1 MRWLISTLA
10 LKPWLVKEYIC
21 SLATLKELRPSADAF
36 LQERRM
42 RGLIIGFS
50 AILIIAS
57 SGSPLSAQEGQEV
70 STRFGMLSI
79 DEDKR
84 LLFKGQPLDPPIEG
98 NNSLELGEVTSIG
111 PTDVVLITDI
121 GGSGCPFTYYFVTTS
136 ASGAKGTPFFGTCN
150 RLISLKRKGNSI
162 VLILPGF
169 YGPSMPAAARR
180 RAERQRHVFVYRA
193 GVVTK
198 NGKPVR

>member
-1 MRWLISTLA
+1 M
-10 LKPWLVKEYIC
+10 KK
-21 SLATLKELRPSADAF
+21 
-36 LQERRM
+36 
-42 RGLIIGFS
+42 LIIS
-50 AILIIAS
+50 LTAIFVI
-57 SGSPLSAQEGQEV
+57 SGSVLPLSAQEAQEI
-70 STRFGMLSI
+70 STRFGVLSI

-98 NNSLELGEVTSIG
+98 NNRLDLGEMISIG
-111 PTDVVLITDI
+111 PTDVVLVINT

-136 ASGAKGTPFFGTCN
+136 ASGAKSTPFFGTCN
-150 RLISLKRKGNSI
+150 QLISMKRKGNSI

-169 YGPSMPAAARR
+169 YGPSMPEAARR

-198 NGKPVR
+198 NGKPVQQ